1 MWKVPGPAE
10 LQGDGTE
17 LRARR
22 PPAVELND
30 GAGELG
36 GGALGVV
43 LPLEDAVEEL
53 SALAELHDEV
63 QAIIVLAH
71 LAQPQHPAVAELRH
85 AARDLHFPPL
95 FDSQKVFSTTVFLK
109 VRPRV
114 LKVDSHEY

>member
-22 PPAVELND
+22 PPAVDLDD

-63 QAIIVLAH
+63 QAIVVLAH
-71 LAQPQHPAVAELRH
+71 LAQPQHPAVTELQH
-85 AARDLHFPPL
+85 VARDLHFPPL
-95 FDSQKVFSTTVFLK
+95 IGSQKFL
-109 VRPRV
+109 V
-114 LKVDSHEY
+114 LQ